1 MARGLGPVIHCRACW
16 RLVDYAVR
24 AIVENNEVQ
33 IVTKTPTWKALF
45 LVLFLA
51 LTPDAS
57 SVRPPLSG

>member
-1 MARGLGPVIHCRACW
+1 MVCPQR
-16 RLVDYAVR
+16 
-24 AIVENNEVQ
+24 ENNEVQ
-33 IVTKTPTWKALF
+33 IVTLTPTWKALF